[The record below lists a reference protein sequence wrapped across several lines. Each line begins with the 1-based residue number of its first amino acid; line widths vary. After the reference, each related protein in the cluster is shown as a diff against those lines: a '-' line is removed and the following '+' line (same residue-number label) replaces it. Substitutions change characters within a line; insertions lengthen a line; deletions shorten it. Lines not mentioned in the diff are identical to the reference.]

1 METKISSSISVLTL
15 LKVLLLC
22 KSVSLCMVSVSY
34 SQTSTQSNPRLLQ
47 AENYLESDQI
57 EKANVLYKA
66 IEEEY
71 CNPSVKEEAGVCFE
85 AKIGIINLS
94 RRSISSEEVIKLAK
108 EALGYLDENVIQN
121 ESYQRNVLYRVL
133 VLENLGLNR
142 LEKAGEWV
150 SSIREQ
156 AIDEENLRARA
167 LAQSV
172 LGDYEDALGNYN
184 KAISFYSAAIEMAE
198 EVDSIDATHRQLIQ
212 LYNNLGVSYRQIG
225 KLDEAMIQYEA
236 SLDLIHEYYGFGN
249 KDEAVT
255 FINLGSIYYSKGD
268 IGLASEYFQRAVE
281 IYRSMSGDYSSELG
295 ASLNNL
301 AATQYML
308 GNFELSARYFEEA
321 QRIKENNL
329 GLDHPDTAVGY
340 SNLAVIHILNDDYEA
355 AKANYERSIAV
366 RENIYGPEHPNLIEP
381 KISLGNLYTQ
391 QLDQHGQA
399 QIQYESALSIALERL
414 GEEHPVVTDIYLQI
428 GHSYMREGRFP
439 ESEIY
444 IDRVLK
450 NLYGPYNFDEPLD
463 PERTITDPVVLL
475 RALQAKSQ
483 ILTNSNDGLAIEDY
497 EDSLMALRWAADLVD
512 LVQRSFKNEASKLQ
526 LVEKNYSIYTDAIEI
541 LSALYDETGN
551 EDYMDQIFNTIEKS
565 RSRVTRELI
574 QKVNANKFAG
584 VPAEIIRQEKK
595 LDSKITD
602 MQQELHQEETRG
614 LEKDS
619 LRVDALRDSIFYYKR
634 DLDSFTD
641 ELEEKYPSYYLLKY
655 DQSIISRGDAQSLLQ
670 DNEAVLSYILGSE
683 NAYVLVTTKESVN
696 LVELGESTDIEGL
709 VLELKEHVLAENSEA
724 YRQAA
729 FKLYKLLIQPAEQF
743 ITGNELIIMADQALH
758 YLPFELLLKE
768 DPQHNRYSR
777 YPYLVHDYVF
787 SYVPSLTLLDEM
799 HSRKEDNPRNLL
811 ALAPFSSEIG
821 QNDKSLMDHQYS
833 DRANPLYL
841 TQYETASISSQFRS
855 RSSLGEYFNPQKADL
870 LMGEN
875 ATFSRF
881 TEKDLSD
888 YDYIH
893 FATHA
898 FINEDNPEFS
908 AILLYPEEGNSGA
921 TFVGD
926 IYNLELDA
934 NLVVLGACQTG
945 LGSIFKGEGLIGFTR
960 AFIYAGASNLAVSM
974 WRVSDQPT
982 AYLMID
988 FYDFIRQGYDYS
1000 DALHRAKLNMIS
1012 NPQFAHPVNWA
1023 SFTLTG
1029 R

>member
-1 METKISSSISVLTL
+1 VETKTYSSKLTALIFYLLLSTL
-15 LKVLLLC
+15 L
-22 KSVSLCMVSVSY
+22 SLCAVASSY
-34 SQTSTQSNPRLLQ
+34 SQASSQNEQSLLQ
-47 AENYLESDQI
+47 AKNYFDSNQI
-57 EKANVLYKA
+57 EKARVLYKS
-66 IEEEY
+66 IEEEN
-71 CNPSVKEEAGVCFE
+71 CGAVSSEKAGDCVS
-85 AKIGIINLS
+85 AKIGLINITSQLGS
-94 RRSISSEEVIKLAK
+94 AEESIVQAK
-108 EALGYLDENVIQN
+108 EAISYLDEIDIQN
-121 ESYQRNVLYRVL
+121 ESYQRTALFRIL
-133 VLENLGLNR
+133 VLKNLGLSR
-142 LEKAGEWV
+142 LDKAGEWV

-156 AIDEENLRARA
+156 TINEENLRARA

-184 KAISFYSAAIEMAE
+184 KAISHYNAAIEMAE
-198 EVDSIDATHRQLIQ
+198 EVDSMNATYLQLHK
-212 LYNNLGVSYRQIG
+212 LYNNLGVSFNRIG
-225 KLDEAMIQYEA
+225 KLDEATVQFQA

-249 KDEAVT
+249 KNEALA
-255 FINLGSIYYSKGD
+255 FINLGGIYYSKGD
-268 IGLASEYFQRAVE
+268 IGLASEYFQRAVD
-281 IYRSMSGDYSSELG
+281 IYKSLKGDYSDALG

-308 GNFELSARYFEEA
+308 GNFVLSARYFEEA
-321 QRIKENNL
+321 QRIKEENL

-340 SNLAVIHILNDDYEA
+340 SNLAAIHILNNDYDA
-355 AKANYERSIAV
+355 AQANYERSIAV
-366 RENIYGPEHPNLIEP
+366 RENIYGPDHPNLIEP

-391 QLDQHGQA
+391 QLEQHEQA
-399 QIQYESALSIALERL
+399 QVHYESALSIALDRL
-414 GEEHPVVTDIYLQI
+414 GETHPVVTDIYLQI
-428 GHSYMREGRFP
+428 GHSYMRDARFP

-444 IDRVLK
+444 IDRALIS
-450 NLYGPYNFDEPLD
+450 LYGPFDFDEPLD
-463 PERTITDPVVLL
+463 PERTIADPVALL

-483 ILTNSNDGLAIEDY
+483 ILTQRHKGVDIEDY
-497 EDSLMALRWAADLVD
+497 EDSLMALRWAANLVD

-541 LSALYDETGN
+541 LSTLFDETGD
-551 EDYMDQIFNTIEKS
+551 EEYMDQIFNTIEKS
-565 RSRVTRELI
+565 RSRVTLELI

-584 VPAEIIRQEKK
+584 VPAEIILQEEN
-595 LDSKITD
+595 LNSKITE

-619 LRVDALRDSIFYYKR
+619 LRMDALRDSIFYYKR
-634 DLDSFTD
+634 DLDNFTD

-655 DQSIISRGDAQSLLQ
+655 DQSIISRADAQSLLQ
-670 DNEAVLSYILGSE
+670 GSETVLSYILGSE
-683 NAYVLVTTKESVN
+683 RAHVMVMTKESVN
-696 LVELGESTDIEGL
+696 LVELGESTGIKDL
-709 VLELKEHVLAENSEA
+709 VLELKEYVLTENSEA

-729 FKLYKLLIQPAEQF
+729 HKLYELLIQPAEQF

-758 YLPFELLLKE
+758 YLPFELLLK
-768 DPQHNRYSR
+768 DVPQHNRYSR
-777 YPYLVHDYVF
+777 YPYLVHDYIF
-787 SYVPSLTLLDEM
+787 SYIPSLTLLDEM
-799 HSRKEDNPRNLL
+799 HSRKEDSPRNLL
-811 ALAPFSSEIG
+811 ALAPFSSEMG
-821 QNDKSLMDHQYS
+821 QSDKALMDHQYS

-855 RSSLGEYFNPQKADL
+855 RSSVAEYFNPQKADL

-881 TEKDLSD
+881 TEKDLKD

-898 FINEDNPEFS
+898 FINEENPDFS

-988 FYDFIRQGYDYS
+988 FYDFIRQGFNYNE
-1000 DALHRAKLNMIS
+1000 ALHKAKINMIS